1 MAITLGNNT
10 IVFDEKYINDI
21 LIENQNLKLKL
32 FWKDHNLKK
41 LKKAMRYAN
50 GVFGIGPKCAC
61 LACAVTGRKDD
72 EANDSEPWVCTFI
85 CTFKP
90 WFEEQLKSLQMT
102 VQWSSHDNNNH
113 HHDCLNGDVATYC
126 GFASVFEDDSHFAHF
141 SSRDDWKWF
150 TYGSKLWNATSVEDP
165 ELAKLKSLFEILYTE
180 NNEEEDN

>member
-1 MAITLGNNT
+1 MSNTLGNNT
-10 IVFDEKYINDI
+10 TQKWTTHFSDI
-21 LIENQNLKLKL
+21 LIENQTLKIKL
-32 FWKDHNLKK
+32 FWKDYNLNK
-41 LKKAMRYAN
+41 LKEAMRFAN
-50 GVFGIGPKCAC
+50 IDGIGPKCAC

-72 EANDSEPWVCTFI
+72 EANDSDPWV

-102 VQWSSHDNNNH
+102 VQWSTHEKRNDIHN
-113 HHDCLNGDVATYC
+113 CLNGNTDTWC